1 MSQSASASGTLAA
14 HSKFSLVAKT
24 ILKFIK
30 QKPFGAFGGAI
41 VLVLLILGIFANI
54 IAPYDPYV
62 SIPGQF
68 FKAPSAA
75 HIMGTDNLGRDVFSR
90 IIFGARISMVVGIC
104 GMLISVVISST
115 IGIISGFAGG
125 KLDLIIQRFVDGWM
139 AFPLLVILISVMSML
154 QTGMF
159 QIIVVLGL
167 ANGISGSRVVR
178 SAVINMKENI
188 YIEAARAV
196 GSPTSKILIR
206 HILPNVVAT
215 LIILFTVGMPSLIL
229 TESSLSFLG
238 YGIPPPTPSWGGML
252 SGAGRQY
259 MYTAPWLALWPG
271 LALSIAVYGINVF
284 GDALRDVLDPRLRGT
299 RTGFRRAKT
308 QIRKIP

>member
-1 MSQSASASGTLAA
+1 LSQSASASGTLAA